1 MLQSIGIKMIATTGI
16 YKNIADINIDA
27 NDAARGPV
35 VFVWN
40 SLTYEKADAWTP
52 DTLKIQYSQIEF
64 IFLPQRPSSQV
75 RALTVIPP

>member
-1 MLQSIGIKMIATTGI
+1 MIATTGI
-16 YKNIADINIDA
+16 YKNMADINIDA

-52 DTLKIQYSQIEF
+52 DTLKMRYSQIQF
-64 IFLPQRPSSQV
+64 TFFPKGKRPSSQV